1 MLKKFLLI
9 VLAVLTVL
17 SLVACDDDGD
27 GIVNSK
33 NVTSVDIVYYENVD
47 SPASKTVSV
56 TARADIKKLCK
67 VLNVSVKDGTKTG
80 IPMDFPRYALAFHLS
95 GGQTALY
102 IDAGGVASVTG
113 VGNIDL
119 QFEQSFFDD
128 ITEIYNDNLN

>member
-1 MLKKFLLI
+1 MLKRILLI
-9 VLAVLTVL
+9 ALAVLTVL
-17 SLVACDDDGD
+17 PLVACDDDGG
-27 GIVNSK
+27 GIVSSK
-33 NVTSVDIVYYENVD
+33 SVTSVDILFYESVD

-56 TARADIKKLCK
+56 TAKADIKKLCK

-80 IPMDFPRYALAFHLS
+80 VPMDFPRYALTFYLS

-128 ITEIYNDNLN
+128 ITEIYENNQN